1 MKKATLLLEDGTK
14 WNGTLFGADK
24 TVSGETVFNTGMMGY
39 PETMT
44 DPSYEGQILV
54 FTYPMIGNY
63 GVPDDKKIKVGKKVF
78 NVSSVFESSRIHVS
92 AIIVSEYS
100 ENFSHFEA
108 KKSLDKWMKEQGIP
122 GITGI
127 DTRALTKHLREK
139 GAMLGKVKTQSS
151 NLKATSQKSKLNA
164 ARTDDEDPRVF
175 WDPNKENLVAK
186 VSLKKPIEYKGEGK
200 MAKKRVV
207 CMDCG
212 VKNNSIRA
220 FLEKGV
226 TLIRV
231 PYDYDFVAKG
241 VKFDGLFLS
250 NGPGDPSMM
259 DLTVAI
265 IKKVMA
271 MKKPIFGICLGNQLL
286 SRASGAKTYKLKYG
300 HRSQNQP
307 CMDLETKKCY
317 VTSQNHGYTV
327 DGKTLGKGFKV
338 WFENVNDKTVEG
350 VKHKSLPFFAVQF
363 HPEAC
368 PGPKDSEEL
377 FGKFIDL
384 L

>member
-1 MKKATLLLEDGTK
+1 MKQAHLILEDGTK
-14 WNGTLFGADK
+14 FDGVQFGADK
-24 TVSGETVFNTGMMGY
+24 SVAGEVVFNTGMMGY
-39 PETMT
+39 PESMT

-63 GVPDDKKIKVGKKVF
+63 GVPDEKMVRG
-78 NVSSVFESSRIHVS
+78 VSAVFESSRIHTS

-108 KKSLDKWMKEQGIP
+108 KKSLGTWMRENGVS

-127 DTRALTKHLREK
+127 DTRTLTKHLREK
-139 GAMLGKVKTQSS
+139 GAMLGKIG
-151 NLKATSQKSKLNA
+151 
-164 ARTDDEDPRVF
+164 DGGGF

-186 VSLKKPIEYKGEGK
+186 VSVKKPVTYRGRGQL
-200 MAKKRVV
+200 ARKRVV

-220 FLEKGV
+220 FRERGV

-231 PYDYDFVAKG
+231 PFDYDFVEKG
-241 VKFDGLFLS
+241 AKFDGLFLS
-250 NGPGDPSMM
+250 NGPGDPAIM
-259 DLTVAI
+259 DSTVTI

-286 SRASGAKTYKLKYG
+286 SRAAGARTYKLKYG

-307 CMDLETKKCY
+307 CMDLETKRCY
-317 VTSQNHGYTV
+317 VTSQNHGYAV
-327 DGKTLGKGFKV
+327 DGKTLGGGFKV

-368 PGPKDSEEL
+368 PGPRDSEDL
-377 FGKFIDL
+377 FDRFVKL